1 MSWGSPYAA
10 MGQQLMSFGL
20 GQLQQKEDRAYQS
33 KRDEMAA
40 AAAKDQEKARQ
51 DFQKELLR
59 LRQQM
64 DDEQVAQTF
73 TDPETGQIIPVT
85 QGQIRSGLARVPQ
98 SELNRQRAEAE
109 RAGVEADRKARLDE
123 AEINRRQQVGQGA
136 AARGQAAMIRAQQ
149 ARQGG
154 EQQTRPRTEQNFV
167 DEFNNHL
174 RAVRQLTTGDNNV
187 PKELREQATRLQQQL
202 AEFAADKNA
211 TPAEKA
217 EAARILT
224 AQLGILPQQIR

>member
-1 MSWGSPYAA
+1 MSWAA
-10 MGQQLMSFGL
+10 GLSRGINTYMGMKQD
-20 GQLQQKEDRAYQS
+20 E
-33 KRDEMAA
+33 RDEQARLRMMDEEDKRWERRAQKSA
-40 AAAKDQEKARQ
+40 QIEQKYREVADAKARAREVI
-51 DFQKELLR
+51 FQNIN
-59 LRQQM
+59 
-64 DDEQVAQTF
+64 
-73 TDPETGQIIPVT
+73 PETGALEQFT
-85 QGQIRSGLARVPQ
+85 AADADKGLPVPQ
-98 SELNRQRAEAE
+98 SILSQQRAEAE

-149 ARQGG
+149 AGQGG